1 MYLVISFP
9 GQRQEGTGNTG
20 PYIKEQDSHFSRIPS
35 RWWVENTYFISVVN
49 SYGTRART
57 PSSCPRKRCLWA
69 KGHLTA
75 MSHFRVSPHS
85 HNTPHVTVASR
96 PSLQVWGCPASPS
109 VPTAN
114 KGFSWSRG
122 SVKVFG
128 INELVRSGLLDSD

>member
-57 PSSCPRKRCLWA
+57 PSFLPQKEISLGFIQEA
-69 KGHLTA
+69 KGHLTT
-75 MSHFRVSPHS
+75 MIHFRDSPHPQ
-85 HNTPHVTVASR
+85 HKPHVTAALDHRCKCGGV
-96 PSLQVWGCPASPS
+96 LFLLVSPLL
-109 VPTAN
+109 TAFH
-114 KGFSWSRG
+114 GAQAP
-122 SVKVFG
+122 
-128 INELVRSGLLDSD
+128 